1 MSADASTGAMR
12 DMGISHGRF
21 DGCAAVTLAVAEL
34 EATFVPERGMVGVS
48 LRHAG
53 EELLDRGAG
62 LSAYVENGAVLGIPF
77 LHPWA
82 NRLAGFSYS
91 FDGRDVQ
98 LPPGPPLVHGDE
110 HGLPI
115 HGVLAASRHW
125 EVAALEADGAT
136 ARVRAALDFAAHPEL
151 MAAFPFPHEVLLEA
165 ALTAEGLTITT
176 RIRATGGAPVPISFG
191 FHPYLRLPGADRTGW
206 QVALPA
212 RRHLLL
218 DDRGIPTGESE
229 DRPAAAFD
237 LRDRHFD
244 DGFDRLPDGA
254 EFSVSGGGRTLAVT
268 FERGYPVGQVFAP
281 AGSSFICFEPMTA
294 PTNALRTGV
303 GLRRA
308 IPGRDF
314 TAVFSI
320 AVRNGSSRRGDDPAG
335 RRSEYR

>member
-1 MSADASTGAMR
+1 MATGAASGAIR

-21 DGCAAVTLAVAEL
+21 DGCATVELAVAEL

-53 EELLDRGAG
+53 EELLDLQAG
-62 LSAYVENGAVLGIPF
+62 LNAYVERGAVMGIPF

-82 NRLAGFSYS
+82 NRLAGFDYAL
-91 FDGRDVQ
+91 DGRDVR
-98 LPPGPPLVHGDE
+98 LPPGPPLVHCDE

-125 EVAALEADGAT
+125 KVAALEADGST
-136 ARVRAALDFAAHPEL
+136 ARVRAVLDFAAHPEL

-165 ALTAEGLTITT
+165 ALTAAGLTITT
-176 RIRATGGAPVPISFG
+176 RIRATGGVPVPISFG
-191 FHPYLRLPGADRTGW
+191 FHPYLRLPGANRAGW
-206 QVALPA
+206 QVAIPA

-218 DDRGIPTGESE
+218 DDRGVPTGESE
-229 DRPAAAFD
+229 DRPAAAFE
-237 LRDRHFD
+237 LGDRHFD
-244 DGFDRLPDGA
+244 DGYDRLRDGA
-254 EFSVSGGGRTLAVT
+254 EFSVTGGERTLAVT

-281 AGSSFICFEPMTA
+281 AGSPFICFEPMTA
-294 PTNALRTGV
+294 PTNALRSGTE
-303 GLRRA
+303 LRRA

-320 AVRNGSSRRGDDPAG
+320 AVSDDRR
-335 RRSEYR
+335 

>member
-1 MSADASTGAMR
+1 MAADRSAGAIR
-12 DMGISHGRF
+12 VMGIHHRRF
-21 DGCAAVTLAVAEL
+21 DGCDAVTLAAGEL
-34 EATFVPERGMVGVS
+34 QATYVPKRGMVGVS

-53 EELLDRGAG
+53 EELVDRGAG
-62 LSAYVENGAVLGIPF
+62 LSAYVERGAVMGIPF

-91 FDGRDVQ
+91 LHGRDVR

-115 HGVLAASRHW
+115 HGVLAATRYW
-125 EVAALEADGAT
+125 DVALLEDDGGT
-136 ARVRAALDFAAHPEL
+136 ARLGAALDFAAHPEL
-151 MAAFPFPHEVLLEA
+151 MAAFPFPHEVRLEA
-165 ALTAEGLTITT
+165 ALTAERLTITT
-176 RIRATGGAPVPISFG
+176 RVRPTGGGPVPISFG

-218 DDRGIPTGESE
+218 DDRGVPTGESE
-229 DRPAAAFD
+229 DRPAAAFE
-237 LRDRHFD
+237 LGDRHFD

-254 EFSVSGGGRTLAVT
+254 EFSVSGGGRTLTVT

-294 PTNALRTGV
+294 PTNALRTGDE
-303 GLRRA
+303 LRRA

-320 AVRNGSSRRGDDPAG
+320 AVRNGFIQNG
-335 RRSEYR
+335 

>member
-1 MSADASTGAMR
+1 
-12 DMGISHGRF
+12 MGIRHGRF
-21 DGCAAVTLAVAEL
+21 DGCDAVTLAVAEL
-34 EATFVPERGMVGVS
+34 EATFVPGRGMVGVS

-53 EELLDRGAG
+53 EELLDRQAG
-62 LSAYVENGAVLGIPF
+62 LSAYIERGAVMGIPF

-91 FDGRDVQ
+91 FDGRDVH

-125 EVAALEADGAT
+125 EVAALEADGGT

-151 MAAFPFPHEVLLEA
+151 MAVFPFPHEVLLEA
-165 ALTAEGLTITT
+165 ALTAAGLTITT
-176 RIRATGGAPVPISFG
+176 RVLATGGTPVPISFG
-191 FHPYLRLPGADRTGW
+191 FHPYLRLPGADRAGW

-218 DDRGIPTGESE
+218 DARAIPTGESE
-229 DRPAAAFD
+229 DRPAAAFE
-237 LRDRHFD
+237 LGDRHFD

-254 EFSVSGGGRTLAVT
+254 VFSVSGGGRTLTVT

-294 PTNALRTGV
+294 PTNALRTGA
-303 GLRRA
+303 GLRRVV
-308 IPGRDF
+308 PGQDF
-314 TAVFSI
+314 SAAFSI
-320 AVRNGSSRRGDDPAG
+320 GVDNGFTRKR
-335 RRSEYR
+335 